1 MDTLLLEMG
10 QRLADRRKQLKLT
23 QEQVAE
29 LADLTNQTISTAETG
44 SKALRP
50 ENIVKICDV
59 LGISTEYALRGS
71 IAPEDVSL
79 LCERMSK
86 LPPQQYR
93 RLENII
99 LNYIEAVTSPENEA

>member
-1 MDTLLLEMG
+1 MDMLIQMG
-10 QRLADRRKQLKLT
+10 QRLSARRKQLGLS
-23 QEQVAE
+23 QESVAE
-29 LADLTNQTISTAETG
+29 RTDLTTQTISTAVTG

-71 IAPEDVSL
+71 IAPEDITPLFV
-79 LCERMSK
+79 RMSE
-86 LPPQQYR
+86 LPPQQFR

-99 LNYIEAVTSPENEA
+99 LNYIEAVTSQNHET

>member
-1 MDTLLLEMG
+1 MDMIKQMG
-10 QRLADRRKQLKLT
+10 QRLAARRKQLGLS
-23 QEQVAE
+23 QENVAE
-29 LADLTNQTISTAETG
+29 RAELTTQTISTAETG

-50 ENIVKICDV
+50 ENIVKICDA

-71 IAPEDVSL
+71 IAPEDLSPL
-79 LCERMSK
+79 FEQMSQ

-99 LNYIEAVTSPENEA
+99 LNYIEAVTSYEEEA

>member
-1 MDTLLLEMG
+1 MDMLKQMG
-10 QRLADRRKQLKLT
+10 QRLAARRKQLGLS
-23 QEQVAE
+23 QENVAE
-29 LADLTNQTISTAETG
+29 RAELTTQTISTAETG

-59 LGISTEYALRGS
+59 LGISTEDALRGS

-79 LCERMSK
+79 LCERMSE

>member
-1 MDTLLLEMG
+1 MDMLIQMG
-10 QRLADRRKQLKLT
+10 QRLAARRKQLGLS
-23 QEQVAE
+23 QENVAE
-29 LADLTNQTISTAETG
+29 RTDLTTQTISTAETG

-71 IAPEDVSL
+71 IAPEDITPL
-79 LCERMSK
+79 FEQMAA
-86 LPPQQYR
+86 LPPQQFR

-99 LNYIEAVTSPENEA
+99 LNYIEAVTSPEYEA